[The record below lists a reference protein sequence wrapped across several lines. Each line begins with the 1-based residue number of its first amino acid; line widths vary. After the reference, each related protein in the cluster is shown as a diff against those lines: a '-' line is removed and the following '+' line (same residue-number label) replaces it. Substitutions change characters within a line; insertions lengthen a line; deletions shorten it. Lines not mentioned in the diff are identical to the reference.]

1 MENENRSRDPNEV
14 FNRDAAANEGYLYT
28 NTTRLS
34 SKLATDRSTALIIAT
49 EAMRGKKVLD
59 AGCGDGYFTLQ
70 FFDKAGPT
78 SMYAVDTAPSAVGLI
93 KSRRAGR
100 NIEFAVGDAH
110 RLPFADDSFDIVL
123 LQSVLH
129 HADRP
134 ADMIQ
139 EAFRLAPEVLI
150 HEPNGRNPGL
160 KLFERLSSYHLEH
173 NEKSYTSTQFRR
185 WIKQLGGSVKDQ
197 RYGGFVPM
205 FSPDWIARIMK
216 RLEPL
221 VERVPLLREFGC
233 SVLVIVAT
241 RPAGNL
247 AKGR

>member
-1 MENENRSRDPNEV
+1 MDQSARSRDPNEV
-14 FNRDAAANEGYLYT
+14 FDRDAAANEGYLYT
-28 NTTRLS
+28 KTDRLS
-34 SKLATDRSTALIIAT
+34 SKMATERSAALIIAT
-49 EAMRGKKVLD
+49 NAMRGKKVLD
-59 AGCGDGYFTLQ
+59 AGCGDGHFTLR
-70 FFDKAGPT
+70 FFDDAGP
-78 SMYAVDTAPSAVGLI
+78 SEMYAVDTAASAVGLI
-93 KSRRAGR
+93 KSRRADR

-134 ADMIQ
+134 AEMIR

-160 KLFERLSSYHLEH
+160 KLFERISSYHLEH

-185 WIKQLGGSVKDQ
+185 WIKAVGGRVTDQ

-205 FSPDWIARIMK
+205 FSPDWIAKAMK

-233 SVLVIVAT
+233 AVLVIVA
-241 RPAGNL
+241 RRGAS
-247 AKGR
+247 AAA